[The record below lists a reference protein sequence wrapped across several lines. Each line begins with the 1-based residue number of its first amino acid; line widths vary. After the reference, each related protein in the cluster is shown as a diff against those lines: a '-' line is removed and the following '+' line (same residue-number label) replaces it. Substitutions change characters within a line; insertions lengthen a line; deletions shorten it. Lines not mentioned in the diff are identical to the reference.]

1 MLSRFLYAG
10 FLLGL
15 FVIRAA
21 AQPDESVAVFRDDQ
35 QLIRGRGRD
44 PPAGEAEG
52 EALPSLALRA
62 GEDRPLGNNLFEGER
77 RSSDMERERQR
88 DRESNRDRRVR
99 EGSSGSLGA
108 GSGLRPRLRSEG
120 SPARNPFEGAGELG
134 SRRNRENLQQ
144 SNFEISRKERRQ
156 EDHVLV
162 GQGSGEVEET
172 ETAEERLQSFEEEVM
187 RLNDML
193 P

>member
-35 QLIRGRGRD
+35 QLIRGRGRE
-44 PPAGEAEG
+44 PPASDAEG
-52 EALPSLALRA
+52 EVLPNLALRA
-62 GEDRPLGNNLFEGER
+62 GEDQPAVNNLLKGER
-77 RSSDMERERQR
+77 RSSDVERERQR
-88 DRESNRDRRVR
+88 DREFNRDRRVR
-99 EGSSGSLGA
+99 EGSSNILGEA
-108 GSGLRPRLRSEG
+108 TGLRPRLRSEG

-144 SNFEISRKERRQ
+144 SNFEISRWERRQ

-162 GQGSGEVEET
+162 GQGSGEVEKT
-172 ETAEERLQSFEEEVM
+172 ETAGERLQSFEEEVM
-187 RLNDML
+187 SHNEML